1 MSDISKVLVLGTGVL
16 GAQIAFQAAYKG
28 FSVTAYDINE
38 EALTT
43 AKSKFAGLVDIYR
56 AAFDKAEDGAA
67 EAALTRIGYSCD
79 LADAVAEAD
88 IVIEAIPEIL
98 QLKRDTFAKLNQ
110 AAPERT
116 IFATNSSSLLPS
128 AISDA
133 TGRPDRF
140 LAMHFANMVWQF
152 NTAEIMGTKE
162 TSPEV
167 FDRVVAFAGA
177 MGMVPIPIK
186 KEVPGYLL
194 NSLLIPFLNAALS
207 LVAGGFAE
215 PKVVDD
221 VWRIDTGAPMGPFQI
236 YDVIGLNTPYN
247 MLSHGDEHDQQL
259 AAWLKE
265 NYIDKGRTGAAAGA
279 GFYDYNQ
286 KQG

>member
-1 MSDISKVLVLGTGVL
+1 MSDVNKVLVLGTGVL

-38 EALTT
+38 EALTA
-43 AKSKFAGLVDIYR
+43 AKSKFAGLVDTYR
-56 AAFDKAEDGAA
+56 AAFGNAEDGAA
-67 EAALTRIGYSCD
+67 EAALTRIDYSCD

-98 QLKRDTFAKLNQ
+98 QLKRDTFAKLNE
-110 AAPERT
+110 AAPQRT

-247 MLSHGDEHDQQL
+247 MLSHGDERDQQL

-279 GFYDYNQ
+279 GFYDYDQ
-286 KQG
+286 KG

>member
-16 GAQIAFQAAYKG
+16 GAQIAFQTAYKG
-28 FSVTAYDINE
+28 LAVTAYDINE
-38 EALTT
+38 AALSA
-43 AKSKFAGLVDIYR
+43 AKTKFAGLVDTYK
-56 AAFDKAEDGAA
+56 AAFPNAEDGAA
-67 EAALTRIGYSCD
+67 DAALARIGYSCD
-79 LADAVAEAD
+79 LAEAVADAD

-98 QLKRDTFAKLNQ
+98 QLKRDTFAKLNE

-128 AISDA
+128 AIADA
-133 TGRPDRF
+133 TGRPDKF

-152 NTAEIMGTKE
+152 NTAEIMGTPD

-167 FDRVVAFAGA
+167 FDRVVAFAREI
-177 MGMVPIPIK
+177 GMVPIPIK

-207 LVAGGFAE
+207 LVAGDYAE
-215 PKVVDD
+215 PKVVDE

-236 YDVIGLNTPYN
+236 YDIIGLNTPYN
-247 MLSHGDEHDQQL
+247 MMAHGDEHDQQL

-286 KQG
+286 K